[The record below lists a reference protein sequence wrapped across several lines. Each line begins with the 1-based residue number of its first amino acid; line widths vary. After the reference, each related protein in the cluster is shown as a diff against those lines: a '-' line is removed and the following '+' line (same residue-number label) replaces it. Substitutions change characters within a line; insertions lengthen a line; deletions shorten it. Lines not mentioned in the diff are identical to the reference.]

1 MTIKMLNPKKENAKE
16 IFTLIKDTKILDL
29 NSEYLYLLQTTHFS
43 DYCCVALLEDRVV
56 GFVSGYIHPQQAD
69 VYFVWQVGVDSG
81 MRGQGLA
88 SQMILNILNRDNLKN
103 INYVH
108 TTISPSN
115 KASQRVFEKLAKK
128 FNVDVEKEILFEIK
142 DFCNGHE
149 EEVLYTIGP
158 IKKKKE
164 KHENI

>member
-1 MTIKMLNPKKENAKE
+1 MTIEMLKPKKENAKE

-43 DYCCVALLEDRVV
+43 DYCCVALLENKVV
-56 GFVSGYIHPQQAD
+56 GFVSGYIHPQHAD
-69 VYFVWQVGVDSG
+69 VYFVWQVGVDSS

-88 SQMILNILNRDNLKN
+88 SQMILNVLNRENLKN

-115 KASQRVFEKLAKK
+115 LASQRVFEKLANK
-128 FNVDVEKEILFEIK
+128 FNVDVEKEILFEID
-142 DFCNGHE
+142 DFCDGHE
-149 EEVLYTIGP
+149 EEVLYKIGP
-158 IKKKKE
+158 IKKEKE
-164 KHENI
+164 KGIK

>member
-1 MTIKMLNPKKENAKE
+1 MTIKMLKPKKENAKE

-43 DYCCVALLEDRVV
+43 DYCCVALLENKVV
-56 GFVSGYIHPQQAD
+56 GFVSGYIHPQHTD

-88 SQMILNILNRDNLKN
+88 SQMILSILNRENLKN

-115 KASQRVFEKLAKK
+115 LASQRVFEKLAKK
-128 FNVDVEKEILFEIK
+128 FNVAVEKKILFEIK

-158 IKKKKE
+158 IKKE
-164 KHENI
+164 KGKR

>member
-43 DYCCVALLEDRVV
+43 DYCCVALLENKVV
-56 GFVSGYIHPQQAD
+56 GFVSGYIHPQHAD
-69 VYFVWQVGVDSG
+69 VYFVWQVGVDSS

-88 SQMILNILNRDNLKN
+88 SQMILNVLNRENLKN

-108 TTISPSN
+108 TTISQSN
-115 KASQRVFEKLAKK
+115 LASQKEFKK
-128 FNVDVEKEILFEIK
+128 IENNFR
-142 DFCNGHE
+142 NGKE
-149 EEVLYTIGP
+149 EE
-158 IKKKKE
+158 E
-164 KHENI
+164 